1 MARKIINTYLLC
13 LLIILNFVACKQN
26 QENQIYSIEIYINK
40 ENKLI
45 KEIRD
50 RDIIRKF
57 ESQIKNSNKQD
68 YLKNPGGFRFFLK
81 CYSENGIQNIT
92 IKENLISTQHGMY
105 ETDINL
111 YELFLIK
118 PLKY

>member
-1 MARKIINTYLLC
+1 MSFNNFKFCCLQTKSGKSDLC
-13 LLIILNFVACKQN
+13 YRY
-26 QENQIYSIEIYINK
+26 IYVNREDS
-40 ENKLI
+40 LV

-68 YLKNPGGFRFFLK
+68 YLKNPGGFRVFLK

-92 IKENLISTQHGMY
+92 IKENLISTKHGMY
-105 ETDINL
+105 KTDINL
-111 YELFLIK
+111 YAMFLIK
-118 PLKY
+118 PSED

>member
-1 MARKIINTYLLC
+1 MEKKIKTILIC
-13 LLIILNFVACKQN
+13 LLIILNFGACKQN
-26 QENQIYSIEIYINK
+26 QENQIYAIDIYINK
-40 ENKLI
+40 EHKLV

-50 RDIIRKF
+50 RYIIGKF
-57 ESQIKNSNKQD
+57 ESQIKKSSRQN
-68 YLKNPGGFRFFLK
+68 YFKNPGGFKFFLK

-92 IKENLISTQHGMY
+92 IKENLISTKHGMY

-118 PLKY
+118 PLED